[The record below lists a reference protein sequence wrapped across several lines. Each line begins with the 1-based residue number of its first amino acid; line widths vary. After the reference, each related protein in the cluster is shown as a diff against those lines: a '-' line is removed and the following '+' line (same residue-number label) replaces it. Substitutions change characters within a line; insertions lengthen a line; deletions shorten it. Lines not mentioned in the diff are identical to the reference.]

1 MLLEIRIGQSGLP
14 TSGSTFRHLP
24 IQPGRRSLTPLIQS
38 FGWTNYD
45 AQSHTTHRSVRE
57 PTRIDLAPP
66 SRALVGPVL
75 YTVDATDLEQWRY
88 FSYHIG
94 SVIENPGAKD
104 WDLAFRRYQIIAN
117 GGREF
122 VGGAGIVDLGEVAF
136 ADVKTVPD
144 AGYLAT
150 EGVTDPRNSAIAN
163 WYSYGLCLPLIRPI
177 GLMPPAAGIRDAVHR
192 RAAPSPLC
200 PDSAAA
206 QSEAWVRLLTAINVS
221 ASRCSSRRTSTGS
234 LEDAVRRSRRRGPG
248 IHVES
253 SRSPARHTR
262 FATASGAQ

>member
-14 TSGSTFRHLP
+14 TSGSTFRRLP

-57 PTRIDLAPP
+57 PMRIDLAPP

-88 FSYHIG
+88 FPFHVG

-104 WDLAFRRYQIIAN
+104 WDLEFRRYQLIAD

-122 VGGAGIVDLGEVAF
+122 VGGAGIVDLGERAF
-136 ADVKTVPD
+136 AAATTV
-144 AGYLAT
+144 
-150 EGVTDPRNSAIAN
+150 
-163 WYSYGLCLPLIRPI
+163 
-177 GLMPPAAGIRDAVHR
+177 
-192 RAAPSPLC
+192 
-200 PDSAAA
+200 
-206 QSEAWVRLLTAINVS
+206 
-221 ASRCSSRRTSTGS
+221 
-234 LEDAVRRSRRRGPG
+234 RGPR
-248 IHVES
+248 ILRAEC
-253 SRSPARHTR
+253 
-262 FATASGAQ
+262 